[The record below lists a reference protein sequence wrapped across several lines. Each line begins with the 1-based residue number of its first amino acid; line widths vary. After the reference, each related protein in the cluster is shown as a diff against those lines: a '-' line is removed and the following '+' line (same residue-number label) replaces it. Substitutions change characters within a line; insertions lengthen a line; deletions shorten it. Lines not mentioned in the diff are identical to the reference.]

1 MSPSKR
7 RSARRPAKRG
17 PPPDTLTLAGPWAE
31 KVKRAL
37 SKKRPKRG
45 WPKHSGRRGK

>member
-17 PPPDTLTLAGPWAE
+17 PPPDTLTLDGPSAE
-31 KVKRAL
+31 NVKRAL

-45 WPKHSGRRGK
+45 WPKQQKKRRK